1 MTKSQFNIKIS
12 KDLLVRVKRQA
23 MMSGKS
29 LTEHITDLVNNSLSE
44 DNIQNTNL
52 SSNNKI
58 TNLVINS
65 LSDDDIQN
73 THLSSVDKI
82 KDLEKRLLSLEST
95 VRNREYLSQK
105 FKPFTNSEAIN
116 CTKFMRGVFYKELKK
131 RNFDNKSEA
140 FEDFLKSL
148 QVYDEINKSFS
159 DRLKEI
165 MLSDKPSPWTGEEL
179 NELTGKDK
187 CNCLIRKGLINWT
200 GKTECPSQQE
210 ICDKGEELLSLF

>member
-12 KDLLVRVKRQA
+12 KDLLIRVKRQA

-29 LTEHITDLVNNSLSE
+29 LTEHITDLVA
-44 DNIQNTNL
+44 
-52 SSNNKI
+52 
-58 TNLVINS
+58 NS

-105 FKPFTNSEAIN
+105 LKPFTNSEAIN
-116 CTKFMRGVFYKELKK
+116 CTKFMRGVFYKELQK

-148 QVYDEINKSFS
+148 QIYDELNKSFS

>member
-12 KDLLVRVKRQA
+12 KDLLIKVKRQA

-29 LTEHITDLVNNSLSE
+29 LTEHITDLV
-44 DNIQNTNL
+44 T
-52 SSNNKI
+52 K
-58 TNLVINS
+58 S
-65 LSDDDIQN
+65 LSDNEIQN
-73 THLSSVDKI
+73 IDLSSDIKI
-82 KDLEKRLLSLEST
+82 EDLEKRLLSLESI

-105 FKPFTNSEAIN
+105 LKPFTNSEAIN
-116 CTKFMRGVFYKELKK
+116 CTKFMRGVFDKELEK
-131 RNFDNKSEA
+131 RNYENKSEA
-140 FEDFLKSL
+140 FDDFLQSV
-148 QVYDEINKSFS
+148 QVFGGLNKSFS

-165 MLSDKPSPWTGEEL
+165 MLSDKPSPWTGKEL

>member
-12 KDLLVRVKRQA
+12 KDLLIRVKRQA

-29 LTEHITDLVNNSLSE
+29 LTEHITDLV
-44 DNIQNTNL
+44 T
-52 SSNNKI
+52 
-58 TNLVINS
+58 NS

-82 KDLEKRLLSLEST
+82 INLEKRLLSLEST

-105 FKPFTNSEAIN
+105 LKPFTNSEAIN

-148 QVYDEINKSFS
+148 QVYDELNKSFS

>member
-12 KDLLVRVKRQA
+12 KDLLIRIKRQA

-29 LTEHITDLVNNSLSE
+29 LTEHITDLVA
-44 DNIQNTNL
+44 
-52 SSNNKI
+52 
-58 TNLVINS
+58 NS
-65 LSDDDIQN
+65 LSDNDIEN
-73 THLSSVDKI
+73 THVSSVDKI

-116 CTKFMRGVFYKELKK
+116 CTKFMRGVFYKELQK

-140 FEDFLKSL
+140 FEDFLQSL
-148 QVYDEINKSFS
+148 QVYDELNKSFS

-165 MLSDKPSPWTGEEL
+165 MLSDKPSPWTGREL
-179 NELTGKDK
+179 NELTGEDK
-187 CNCLIRKGLINWT
+187 CNCSIRKGLIHWT

-210 ICDKGEELLSLF
+210 ICDKGEELLPLF

>member
-12 KDLLVRVKRQA
+12 KDLLIRVKRQA

-29 LTEHITDLVNNSLSE
+29 LTEHITDLV
-44 DNIQNTNL
+44 T
-52 SSNNKI
+52 
-58 TNLVINS
+58 NS

-73 THLSSVDKI
+73 THLSSFDKI

-105 FKPFTNSEAIN
+105 LKPFTYSEAIN
-116 CTKFMRGVFYKELKK
+116 CTKFMRGVFYKELQK

-148 QVYDEINKSFS
+148 QVYDELNKSFS

-165 MLSDKPSPWTGEEL
+165 MLSDKPSPWTGREL
-179 NELTGKDK
+179 NELTGEDK
-187 CNCLIRKGLINWT
+187 CNCSIRKGLIHWT

-210 ICDKGEELLSLF
+210 ICDKGEELLPLF